1 MGKTIQVWLK
11 NYKLKGG
18 TWITTCIQQ
27 DFLVSTCHEKG
38 EDHLLATRA
47 YYMLHCHSWSG
58 EQRQVDFLSSTC
70 IYRQYNDWGC
80 NGGQKVCHKWYTC
93 KRSSHL
99 LFNSIFLV
107 LNALCWVTWILS
119 FFRNLTKAIADV
131 FRRAQHRCCW
141 RDLSNNFRVKFPGM
155 LLWTLFWKAAR
166 SYSHWEF
173 KQEMDKIKRLMWILI
188 NGWPRYL
195 YQCGLGINLI
205 HLQSLTT

>member
-1 MGKTIQVWLK
+1 MSRLSKIKEYVKMVRENNLGMIE

-18 TWITTCIQQ
+18 IWITTCIQQ

-70 IYRQYNDWGC
+70 IYRQYSDWRC
-80 NGGQKVCHKWYTC
+80 NEGQKVCHKWYTC

-107 LNALCWVTWILS
+107 LNALCGVTWILS
-119 FFRNLTKAIADV
+119 FFN
-131 FRRAQHRCCW
+131 QSNCW
-141 RDLSNNFRVKFPGM
+141 CVS
-155 LLWTLFWKAAR
+155 
-166 SYSHWEF
+166 
-173 KQEMDKIKRLMWILI
+173 
-188 NGWPRYL
+188 
-195 YQCGLGINLI
+195 
-205 HLQSLTT
+205 